1 MSLLIQIT
9 TSDSTLTNQ
18 ALQTATTTTPV
29 PAPQVTEQSIQVM
42 DLAIKGGWIMIP
54 LLIMS
59 IIAIYIFIER
69 WVAISKAGKEDS
81 NFMNNIKDFIL
92 NGKVDSALSLCK
104 GTQTP
109 ISRMIE
115 KGVSRI
121 GRPLD
126 DISASIENVAKLEV
140 YKLERGMA
148 LLATISGAAPMLGFL
163 GTVIGMIKA
172 LFVMANSGEGIVISS
187 LANGI
192 YEAMV
197 TTVGGLIVGII
208 AYVGY
213 NILVA
218 NVEKVIY
225 KMEARSIEFLDLLN
239 EPGK

>member
-1 MSLLIQIT
+1 MSFFMQIT
-9 TSDSTLTNQ
+9 MGTDSMAANQ
-18 ALQTATTTTPV
+18 PITQPEE
-29 PAPQVTEQSIQVM
+29 VTEKSIQVI
-42 DLAIKGGWIMIP
+42 DLALKGGWIMIP
-54 LLIMS
+54 LLLMS
-59 IIAIYIFIER
+59 ILAIYIFIER
-69 WVAISKAGKEDS
+69 FLTIRKAGKEDV
-81 NFMNNIKDFIL
+81 NFMNNIRDFIL
-92 NGKVDSALSLCK
+92 NGKIDAAISLCK
-104 GTQTP
+104 ATQTP

-140 YKLERGMA
+140 YKLEKSLA

-172 LFVMANSGEGIVISS
+172 LFVMANSGEGVVIQS
-187 LANGI
+187 LAGGI

-213 NILVA
+213 NILVS
-218 NVEKVIY
+218 NVEKVVY

>member
-1 MSLLIQIT
+1 MSFFMQIT
-9 TSDSTLTNQ
+9 MGTDSMAANQ
-18 ALQTATTTTPV
+18 PITQPDE
-29 PAPQVTEQSIQVM
+29 VTEKSIQVI
-42 DLAIKGGWIMIP
+42 DLALKGGWIMIP
-54 LLIMS
+54 LLFMS
-59 IIAIYIFIER
+59 VLAIYIFIER
-69 WVAISKAGKEDS
+69 FFTIRKAGKEDV
-81 NFMNNIKDFIL
+81 NFMNNIRDFIL
-92 NGKVDSALSLCK
+92 NGKIDAAISLCK
-104 GTQTP
+104 ATQTP

-140 YKLERGMA
+140 YKLEKSLA

-172 LFVMANSGEGIVISS
+172 LFVMANSGEGVVIQS
-187 LANGI
+187 LAGGI

-213 NILVA
+213 NILVS
-218 NVEKVIY
+218 NVEKVVY

>member
-1 MSLLIQIT
+1 MSFFIQIT
-9 TSDSTLTNQ
+9 MGTDSMAANQ
-18 ALQTATTTTPV
+18 PITQPEE
-29 PAPQVTEQSIQVM
+29 VTEKSIQVI
-42 DLAIKGGWIMIP
+42 DLALKGGWIMIP
-54 LLIMS
+54 LLLMS
-59 IIAIYIFIER
+59 ILAIYIFIER
-69 WVAISKAGKEDS
+69 FFTIRKAGKEDV
-81 NFMNNIKDFIL
+81 NFMNNIRDFIL
-92 NGKVDSALSLCK
+92 NGKIDAAISLCK
-104 GTQTP
+104 ATQTP

-140 YKLERGMA
+140 YKLEKSLA

-172 LFVMANSGEGIVISS
+172 LFVMANSGEGVVIQS
-187 LANGI
+187 LAGGI

-213 NILVA
+213 NILVS
-218 NVEKVIY
+218 NVEKVVY

>member
-1 MSLLIQIT
+1 MSFFMQIT
-9 TSDSTLTNQ
+9 MGTDSMAASQ
-18 ALQTATTTTPV
+18 PIAQPEEV
-29 PAPQVTEQSIQVM
+29 SEKSIQVI
-42 DLAIKGGWIMIP
+42 DLALKGGWIMIP
-54 LLIMS
+54 LLLMS
-59 IIAIYIFIER
+59 ILAIYIFIER
-69 WVAISKAGKEDS
+69 FFTIRKAGKEDV
-81 NFMNNIKDFIL
+81 NFMNNIRDFIL
-92 NGKVDSALSLCK
+92 NGKIDAAISLCK
-104 GTQTP
+104 ATQTP

-140 YKLERGMA
+140 YKLEKSLA

-163 GTVIGMIKA
+163 GTVLGMIKA
-172 LFVMANSGEGIVISS
+172 LFVMANSGEGVVIQS
-187 LANGI
+187 LAGGI

-213 NILVA
+213 NILVS
-218 NVEKVIY
+218 NVEKVVY

>member
-1 MSLLIQIT
+1 MSLLMQIT
-9 TSDSTLTNQ
+9 TSDSNLTNQ

-69 WVAISKAGKEDS
+69 WFAI
-81 NFMNNIKDFIL
+81 NNIKDFIL